1 MDLIKNQVALAL
13 IVFTIIVVGA
23 FWVLD
28 GVSAKDVIIQVITA
42 VCALVTGQQMEKS
55 KVQRALEKV
64 DELQADAKVEVARAE
79 TAKAVE
85 KSKTEEVKDEK
96 A

>member
-1 MDLIKNQVALAL
+1 MDLIKNQIALAL

-79 TAKAVE
+79 TAKVVE

>member
-79 TAKAVE
+79 TAKVVE
-85 KSKTEEVKDEK
+85 KSKTEGVKDEK

>member
-28 GVSAKDVIIQVITA
+28 GVSAKDVVIQVITA

-79 TAKAVE
+79 TAKVVE